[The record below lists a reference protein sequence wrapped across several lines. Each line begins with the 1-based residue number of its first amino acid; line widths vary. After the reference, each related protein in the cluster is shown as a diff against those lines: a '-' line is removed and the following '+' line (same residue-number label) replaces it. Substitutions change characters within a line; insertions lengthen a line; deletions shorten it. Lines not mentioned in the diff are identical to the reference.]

1 MDALLRD
8 LRFTL
13 RSLRGSLRLTLA
25 AIGCVALGTGG
36 AVFILT
42 IADAILLQAP
52 PFAEAE
58 RLVRIWT
65 VQQATGRNS
74 DVSWLDVQD
83 IAARSRSFDAIEAA
97 ARTRAALSIGDG
109 TERVRGESV
118 TPGYFGVIGVQ
129 PAMGRLF
136 APAEYEPD
144 APRVMVISHS
154 LWMRSF
160 GGRADVVGEAVNA
173 RGSTGMAG
181 EGSQLITII
190 GVMPP
195 GFEGTIDPDDVEFWL
210 PIEQYTPRALIER
223 RTWRGVWVLA
233 RLRRGTT
240 IATAQ
245 AEVASIGR
253 ALAAEYPEAYRD
265 LSLGVEPVGESWRQ
279 RFRPGLTML
288 SVAAGLLLLIAC
300 VNIAYLLL
308 ARVAER
314 EYELQLRS
322 ALGASRASLIRQLV
336 AESLLLT
343 TVGGVIGGALAVAGV
358 RFFARAEL
366 FSLPSYVTL
375 EVDAGSMVNAS
386 GIILLTAVLAGVL
399 PAWLGSRVGPARPL
413 SEMSR
418 SGTASRRQRL
428 IVDGLVGAEVAFSFL
443 LLTGS
448 MLMVRTYAN
457 LLASDVGYRTE
468 RLQRLAITLDPME
481 YPTPETR
488 LAFVEEARAAL
499 RAEPGVSDVS
509 IIAGV
514 LPPWFD
520 AEMRIAIGGVEVP
533 ELSAVQRHAIDD
545 AFFRVMEIP
554 LREGRMFATT
564 DVAGSPR
571 VAIVS
576 RSLARALVGGDGR
589 DAIGSSI
596 QVGTSRAPEPPSRTL
611 EIVGIVE
618 DVRYH
623 GPRSD
628 RAADH
633 DLYVPIAQA
642 PDMILSIAVTTIRDP
657 ALIEGSLRRTLGRL
671 APTSP
676 QHWISTME
684 GELAAQ
690 FGDARLY
697 AWLTAV
703 FGASALL
710 LVAIGI
716 YGVMSNGVR
725 RRWAEL
731 GIRMAVG
738 ARPSDIVVLVL
749 GQATRPMVFGLVIGV
764 AAAAASATL
773 AQSLVFGIAP
783 TDPGT
788 FAIVAAAIVGIGLVA
803 CYLPARRAARLDPRQ
818 VLQA

>member
-1 MDALLRD
+1 MDALIRD

-42 IADAILLQAP
+42 IAEAILLQAP
-52 PFAEAE
+52 PFPDAH

-65 VQQATGRNS
+65 VNESTGRNS
-74 DVSWLDVQD
+74 DVSYLEVQD
-83 IAARSRSFDAIEAA
+83 VASRSRSFDAVEVA
-97 ARTRAALSIGDG
+97 ARTRTALSIGEM

-118 TPGYFGVIGVQ
+118 TQGYFGLIDVR
-129 PAMGRLF
+129 PALGRLF
-136 APAEYEPD
+136 AEPEYEPD
-144 APRVMVISHS
+144 APRVMILSHS

-160 GGRADVVGEAVNA
+160 GGRPDIIGETVNA
-173 RGSTGMAG
+173 RGSTGMRG
-181 EGSQLITII
+181 DETQLFTIV

-195 GFEGTIDPDDVEFWL
+195 GFAGTIDPDEVEFWL
-210 PIEQYTPRALIER
+210 PMQQYTPAAMLDR
-223 RTWRGVWVLA
+223 RTWRASWVLA
-233 RLRRGTT
+233 RLRPGTS
-240 IATAQ
+240 IAAAQ
-245 AEVASIGR
+245 AEVSAIGR
-253 ALAAEYPEAYRD
+253 QLATEHPDAYRE
-265 LSLGVEPVGESWRQ
+265 LSLGIEPVGESWRQ

-288 SVAAGLLLLIAC
+288 TIAAGLLLLIAC
-300 VNIAYLLL
+300 VNIADLLL

-314 EYELQLRS
+314 EYELQLRL
-322 ALGASRASLIRQLV
+322 ALGASRGSLVRQLL
-336 AESLLLT
+336 AESVLLT
-343 TVGGVIGGALAVAGV
+343 LAGGSIGGALAMAGV
-358 RFFARAEL
+358 KFFADAEL

-375 EVDAGSMVNAS
+375 EVDVEAMAIAS
-386 GIILLTAVLAGVL
+386 GIILVTAVFAGTL
-399 PAWLGSRVGPARPL
+399 PAWLGSRAGAARPL
-413 SEMSR
+413 SEMGR

-428 IVDGLVGAEVAFSFL
+428 IIDGLVGAEVAFSFL

-448 MLMVRTYAN
+448 MLMVRTYSN
-457 LLASDVGYRTE
+457 LLGSDVGYRTE

-481 YPTPETR
+481 YPTPATQ
-488 LAFVEEARAAL
+488 LAFAAEAKAAL
-499 RAEPGVSDVS
+499 QAQVGVIDVS

-520 AEMRIAIGGVEVP
+520 AEMRIAVSGVEVP

-545 AFFRVMEIP
+545 AFFRVMDIP
-554 LREGRMFATT
+554 LREGRMFAST

-576 RSLARALVGGDGR
+576 RSLARAVAGGDGR
-589 DAIGSSI
+589 GAIGTSI
-596 QVGTSRAPEPPSRTL
+596 VVGTSRAPEPPSRTL
-611 EIVGIVE
+611 QIVGIVE

-628 RAADH
+628 RLADH
-633 DLYVPIAQA
+633 DLYLPIAQA
-642 PDMILSIAVTTIRDP
+642 PDPILSIAVATERDP
-657 ALIEGSLRRTLGRL
+657 ALIEGELRRTLGNL

-716 YGVMSNGVR
+716 YGVISNGVR
-725 RRWAEL
+725 RRWSEL

-749 GQATRPMVFGLVIGV
+749 GQAARPMVLGLVVGML
-764 AAAAASATL
+764 AAVTSGTL

-783 TDPGT
+783 TDPVT
-788 FAIVAAAIVGIGLVA
+788 FAIVAGSIISIGLLA
-803 CYLPARRAARLDPRQ
+803 CYLPARRAAKLDPRQ
-818 VLQA
+818 VLQG